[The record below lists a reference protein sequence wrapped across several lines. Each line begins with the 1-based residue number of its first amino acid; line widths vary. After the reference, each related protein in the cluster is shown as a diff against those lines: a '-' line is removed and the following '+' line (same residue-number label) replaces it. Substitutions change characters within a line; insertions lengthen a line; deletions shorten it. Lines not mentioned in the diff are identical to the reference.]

1 MSRKGR
7 RGRTNRAGGSKRAN
21 ASREGE
27 RSPSAAPDPVRDE
40 SRDPIQPHGASL
52 SEGATERAPE
62 TSCESE
68 PPSGPLFEEP
78 TPPPIVLDAVA
89 STGPVPTVPVR
100 PPEFEVPFFDE
111 LPTESWL
118 AHGLELRDPRFVLK
132 MTDTMARRR
141 AHFTKYVVGVVG
153 VSAALCLAA
162 IVKAAVPTADDH
174 APAAAESLP
183 APLPP
188 PVAPARSPA
197 DGG

>member
-1 MSRKGR
+1 
-7 RGRTNRAGGSKRAN
+7 
-21 ASREGE
+21 
-27 RSPSAAPDPVRDE
+27 VRHE
-40 SRDPIQPHGASL
+40 ARDPSQPHGPSL
-52 SEGATERAPE
+52 SEGATQRAPE
-62 TSCESE
+62 TSCESD
-68 PPSGPLFEEP
+68 PPSGPLLEEL

-89 STGPVPTVPVR
+89 PIAPVATAPVR

-141 AHFTKYVVGVVG
+141 AHFAKYVVGVVG

-162 IVKAAVPTADDH
+162 IVKAAVPAADDR

-183 APLPP
+183 APLAPP
-188 PVAPARSPA
+188 AAPARPPA